1 MNINLISHY
10 DHFPNHKPVSDKP
23 CINMYNDEFVWQSK
37 KDSCVLLIEPRSIIP
52 VVYKYVEQNWRKFKY
67 IFTHDSLLL
76 NHCPN
81 AKLILWG
88 WGNANYMSFS
98 DIPKTKNISMVSSNK
113 ELCELHKARK
123 ELALMYDGSGIVDCY
138 GTFNGGKYAEVE
150 DYMADYRF
158 SIILEN
164 YIDDYWFTEKIL
176 NCFANKVVPIYLGAR
191 KIGEYFNLGGVL
203 QVKDKSEIISVIE
216 RLTSD
221 ETRAKKVYRR
231 MESAVDDNY
240 NRAKQFPAFEEWF
253 YKEYGELLN
262 EC

>member
-1 MNINLISHY
+1 MRIKLNSYY
-10 DHFPNHKPVSDKP
+10 DHFPNHKPVDNEP
-23 CINMYNDEFVWQSK
+23 YIEMYNDEFVWQSK

-52 VVYKYVEQNWRKFKY
+52 VVYKYVEQNWRKYKY

-76 NHCPN
+76 NHCPS

-98 DIPKTKNISMVSSNK
+98 DRPKTKNISIVSSDK

-123 ELALMYDGSGIVDCY
+123 KLALLYDGWGIVDCY
-138 GTFNGGKYAEVE
+138 GTYNGGKYAEIE
-150 DYMADYRF
+150 DYMADYRY

-164 YIDDYWFTEKIL
+164 YVDDYWFTEKIL
-176 NCFANKVVPIYLGAR
+176 NCFSNKVVPIYLGAK
-191 KIGEYFNLGGVL
+191 KIGDYFNSESILAFDNVNGIKDCVRVMLGDYGEYWY
-203 QVKDKSEIISVIE
+203 KSRISAIE
-216 RLTSD
+216 
-221 ETRAKKVYRR
+221 
-231 MESAVDDNY
+231 DNY